1 MKRKDDS
8 ETQFY
13 FCADRMFEENGKW
26 YFNTREGITEGPF
39 KDELEAK
46 TWVEL
51 FVGMMC
57 SGLLP
62 VDGELSLEPIR
73 LEQVG

>member
-8 ETQFY
+8 EMLFHFRTN
-13 FCADRMFEENGKW
+13 RMFEVHGKC
-26 YFNTREGITEGPF
+26 YFHTREGTTEGPF

-51 FVGMMC
+51 YVGMMC

-62 VDGELSLEPIR
+62 IDGELSLEPIK